1 MWHYCTIISCVR
13 CNTCKNHLLYFWEM
27 YLVSNTKSPRS
38 GQKLFNKKT
47 KPWLTK
53 FHWTVRL
60 VGLIICDST
69 RLTHVGFSWLGSA
82 RTCSPSHRGHIQEWH
97 FEPKP
102 RHLVRNRFKPSFLPN
117 HCWTSARFFK
127 VAFSRFTQLG
137 LIIGC
142 PNSLDHFEPIGIHA

>member
-1 MWHYCTIISCVR
+1 MWQYCTIISCVR
-13 CNTCKNHLLYFWEM
+13 CNTCNNHLLYFWEM
-27 YLVSNTKSPRS
+27 YLVLNTKSPGS
-38 GQKLFNKKT
+38 GQKLFNKNLNSGWQNFIELFD
-47 KPWLTK
+47 WLD
-53 FHWTVRL
+53 WSSE
-60 VGLIICDST
+60 DST

-82 RTCSPSHRGHIQEWH
+82 RSCSPSHRGHIQEWH

-102 RHLVRNRFKPSFLPN
+102 RHLVSIRFKPSFLPN